1 MTHMKQ
7 TLRILLVNKFYYPR
21 GGDCICMINLESLL
35 RRLGYEVA
43 VYSMDYPQN
52 LPCKTSR
59 YFASEVSFSGG
70 WIARWK
76 ATERLFGSGDIV
88 RSFQRVL
95 DDFRPQIVHFH
106 NIHSY
111 LSPIIVKLAREFGCR
126 TVWTLHDYKLLC
138 PSYNCLCRGEI
149 CEACFTDCTQVVRR
163 RCMKN
168 SLPASVLAYGEALW
182 WNRAKLQRWVNT
194 FVCPSSFMAQK
205 MRACGYDYTKLAVIC
220 NFIEQ
225 DKLEAFQSDELQ
237 AFSAEPYYCY
247 VGRLSEEK
255 GIRLLLDVARSLP
268 YPLYVAGDGPLAD
281 ELRGKY
287 ASEKIHFLG
296 HLSSQE
302 VVQLVSWA
310 RAMVIPSVWY
320 ENNPLSVIESLCM
333 GTPVIGSEVGGIPEL
348 IREGDGCLFRMGDKE
363 ELEAAITAMMD
374 NSCIDRET
382 ISKRAQERFSETR
395 YWEALKKVY
404 GVESDI

>member
-1 MTHMKQ
+1 MKQ
-7 TLRILLVNKFYYPR
+7 KLRILLVNKFYYPR

-43 VYSMDYPQN
+43 VYSMSYPQN
-52 LPCKTSR
+52 LPCETSR
-59 YFASEVSFSGG
+59 YFASEVSFSQGTRG
-70 WIARWK
+70 KLK
-76 ATERLFGSGDIV
+76 AAERLFGSGDII
-88 RSFQRVL
+88 RSFQRML

-138 PSYNCLCRGEI
+138 PSYNCLCQGQI
-149 CEACFTDCTQVVRR
+149 CEACFTDLTQVLRR
-163 RCMKN
+163 KCMKG
-168 SLPASVLAYGEALW
+168 SRVASALAYGEALW
-182 WNRAKLQRWVNT
+182 WNRSKLQRWVDT

-205 MRACGYDYTKLAVIC
+205 MRAGGYDYTKLAVIC

-225 DKLEAFQSDELQ
+225 DKLEALRSVNRSD
-237 AFSAEPYYCY
+237 SDSVPYYCY

-255 GIRLLLDVARSLP
+255 GVRLLLDAAQSLP

-287 ASEKIHFLG
+287 ASEKIQFLG

-302 VVQLVSWA
+302 VVQLVSRA

-363 ELEAAITAMMD
+363 ALTDAIATLMTVPH
-374 NSCIDRET
+374 IDRDA
-382 ISKRAQERFSETR
+382 ILKRAQERFSEAR
-395 YWEALKKVY
+395 YWEELKKVY
-404 GVESDI
+404 GVEDKI